1 MKGTASLS
9 STLLARKGTATPVG
23 HAATYQI
30 TDLVSRPRPPA
41 AAAKPAAAK
50 PAANGPSATGPVAQT
65 NVSHPHFSC
74 VHASLGEGTALSD
87 EDRKKLVKV
96 SLRLDPAR
104 HLRLR
109 LSAAHMRQSAQQLL
123 LSALDHY
130 LDQVIRPEGNGGCA
144 FLRAQAEKPAAAD

>member
-23 HAATYQI
+23 HAATYQV
-30 TDLVSRPRPPA
+30 TDLVPRSRPPA
-41 AAAKPAAAK
+41 ATAKPAAAK
-50 PAANGPSATGPVAQT
+50 PVAAGPVAQT
-65 NVSHPHFSC
+65 GVTRPPFSC
-74 VHASLGEGTALSD
+74 VHASLGEGTPISA

-130 LDQVIRPEGNGGCA
+130 LDQIIRPEGNGGCA
-144 FLRAQAEKPAAAD
+144 FLRAQTEKPASAD